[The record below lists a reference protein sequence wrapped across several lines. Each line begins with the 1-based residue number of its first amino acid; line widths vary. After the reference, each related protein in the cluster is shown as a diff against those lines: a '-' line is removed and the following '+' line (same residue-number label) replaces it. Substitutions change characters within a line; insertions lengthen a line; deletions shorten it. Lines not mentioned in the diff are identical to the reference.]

1 MSRLIVFF
9 YFLFYLLPAIAESYE
24 DKEILTKIENAWN
37 GVNTMTA
44 NFIQINADGTT
55 DKGVFYLKKPYKS
68 RFEYLNKQNEI
79 IITNRNLLNIVD
91 ASGYQID
98 GYPLGDTPLKKIMG
112 KGIDLSEIFNI
123 ENISQIDGDYQIEVV
138 SLSKNE
144 LGKAAFYFSKDFDLI
159 KWEII
164 DEYDNLTVLE
174 FTNLQKNISL
184 GQNLFVIR
192 YNWVLQ

>member
-1 MSRLIVFF
+1 MFRVIIFF
-9 YFLFYLLPAIAESYE
+9 YFLFYLLTAIAGSNT
-24 DKEILTKIENAWN
+24 DKEILTHIEDAWN
-37 GVNTMTA
+37 GVDTMSA
-44 NFIQINADGTT
+44 NFVQVNADGTT
-55 DKGVFYLKKPYKS
+55 DRGIFYLKKPYKS

-91 ASGYQID
+91 SSGYQID

-112 KGIDLSEIFNI
+112 KGINLSEIFNI
-123 ENISQIDGDYQIEVV
+123 KNISQIDGDYQIEVV
-138 SLSKNE
+138 SLSNKE
-144 LGKAAFYFSKDFDLI
+144 FGQATFYFSKETFDLK

-164 DEYDNLTVLE
+164 DELDNLTVLE

-192 YNWVLQ
+192 YN

>member
-1 MSRLIVFF
+1 MFRLIVFF
-9 YFLFYLLPAIAESYE
+9 YFLFNLLPAIAESSE

-37 GVNTMTA
+37 DVDTMSA
-44 NFIQINADGTT
+44 NFMQINADGTI
-55 DKGVFYLKKPYKS
+55 DKGIFYLKKPYKS

-91 ASGYQID
+91 SSGYQID

-112 KGIDLSEIFNI
+112 KGINLSEIFNI
-123 ENISQIDGDYQIEVV
+123 RNISQIDGDYQIEVL
-138 SLSKNE
+138 SLSENE
-144 LGKAAFYFSKDFDLI
+144 FGQATFYFSEDTFDLK

-164 DEYDNLTVLE
+164 DEFDNLIVLE

-192 YNWVLQ
+192 YN

>member
-1 MSRLIVFF
+1 MFRLIVFF
-9 YFLFYLLPAIAESYE
+9 YFLFNLLPEIAESSE

-37 GVNTMTA
+37 DVDTMSA
-44 NFIQINADGTT
+44 NFMQINADGTI
-55 DKGVFYLKKPYKS
+55 DEGIFYLKKPYKS

-91 ASGYQID
+91 SSGYQID

-112 KGIDLSEIFNI
+112 KGINLSEIFNI
-123 ENISQIDGDYQIEVV
+123 KNISQIDGNYQIEVL

-144 LGKAAFYFSKDFDLI
+144 FGQATFYFSEDTFDLK

-164 DEYDNLTVLE
+164 DEFENLIVLE

-192 YNWVLQ
+192 YN

>member
-1 MSRLIVFF
+1 MIRLIVFF
-9 YFLFYLLPAIAESYE
+9 YFLFNLLPAIAESNE

-37 GVNTMTA
+37 DVNTMSA
-44 NFIQINADGTT
+44 NFMQINADGTI
-55 DKGVFYLKKPYKS
+55 DKGIFYLKKPYKS

-91 ASGYQID
+91 SSGYQID

-112 KGIDLSEIFNI
+112 KEINLSEIFNI
-123 ENISQIDGDYQIEVV
+123 KNISQIDGHYQIQVV
-138 SLSKNE
+138 SHSKNE
-144 LGKAAFYFSKDFDLI
+144 FGKATFYFSKDKFDLK

-164 DEYDNLTVLE
+164 DEYENLTVLE

-184 GQNLFVIR
+184 SQNLFVIR
-192 YNWVLQ
+192 HN

>member
-1 MSRLIVFF
+1 MFRLIVFF
-9 YFLFYLLPAIAESYE
+9 YFLFNLLPAIAESSE

-37 GVNTMTA
+37 DVDTMSA
-44 NFIQINADGTT
+44 NFMQINADGTI
-55 DKGVFYLKKPYKS
+55 DEGIFYLKKPYKS

-91 ASGYQID
+91 SSGYQID

-112 KGIDLSEIFNI
+112 KGINLSEIFNI
-123 ENISQIDGDYQIEVV
+123 KNISQINGDYQIEVL
-138 SLSKNE
+138 SLSENE
-144 LGKAAFYFSKDFDLI
+144 FGQATFYFSEDTFDLK

-164 DEYDNLTVLE
+164 DEFDNLIVLE

-192 YNWVLQ
+192 YN

>member
-1 MSRLIVFF
+1 MFRLIVFF
-9 YFLFYLLPAIAESYE
+9 YFLFYLLPVIAESHK

-37 GVNTMTA
+37 GVNTMSA

-55 DKGVFYLKKPYKS
+55 DKGIFYLKKPYKS

-91 ASGYQID
+91 SSGYQID

-112 KGIDLSEIFNI
+112 KGINLSEIFNI
-123 ENISQIDGDYQIEVV
+123 KNISQIDGDYQIEVV
-138 SLSKNE
+138 SLSNKE
-144 LGKAAFYFSKDFDLI
+144 FGQATFYFSKETFDLK

-164 DEYDNLTVLE
+164 DELDNLTVLE

-192 YNWVLQ
+192 YN